1 VWGQSGIL
9 VSQMRHLPV
18 SLYTGEAF
26 DNNTCAIVPWKAADA
41 EHLPAIWA
49 FCSSPEFNE
58 EVRKVDQA
66 LKVTNASLVKVPFDL
81 ERWQRV
87 AEEKYPDG
95 LPEPYSD
102 DPTQWLFHGHPAQ
115 AEVGTALQ
123 VAVARLLGYRWPAE
137 GGEEMELSDEAR
149 AWISRCPALDP
160 FTDPDGIVCLPPV
173 AGERPAAERL
183 RALLTEAFGAQWS
196 QGLLDRLI
204 SEAGSPSKDLGAWLR
219 DDYFKQHAR
228 LFHNRPF
235 IWHVWDGRRDG
246 FSALVNYHKLDAALL
261 RRLIYTYLGSWIEA
275 QQAAASA
282 GETGADLRLAAAR
295 DLRERLV
302 AILEGEPP
310 HDIYVRWK
318 GKHEQPIG
326 WEPDINDGVRLNIRP
341 FVEAGALRS
350 KFTINWKKDRGKN
363 PDGSERHN
371 DLHLTR
377 AEKEEAR
384 RSDGK
389 A

>member
-1 VWGQSGIL
+1 MPKDVKTSCLLFGLSA
-9 VSQMRHLPV
+9 R
-18 SLYTGEAF
+18 
-26 DNNTCAIVPWKAADA
+26 
-41 EHLPAIWA
+41 
-49 FCSSPEFNE
+49 SPEFQSAKYA
-58 EVRKVDQA
+58 RVDQNIN
-66 LKVTNASLVKVPFDL
+66 VTNATLVKVPFDL

-115 AEVGTALQ
+115 SSEGTALQ

-137 GGEEMELSDEAR
+137 SDEEMELSAEAR
-149 AWISRCPALDP
+149 DWISRTPSLDS

-173 AGERPAAERL
+173 AGESPAAERL
-183 RALLTEAFGAQWS
+183 RALLAEAYGAQWS
-196 QGLLDRLI
+196 QPLLDRLL
-204 SEAGSPSKDLGAWLR
+204 SDAGSPGKDLGAWLR

-235 IWHVWDGRRDG
+235 VWHVTDGRQDG
-246 FSALVNYHKLDAALL
+246 FSALVNYHRLDNRLL
-261 RRLIYTYLGSWIEA
+261 QRLIYTYLGSWIEA

-295 DLRERLV
+295 DLQSRLI

-318 GKHEQPIG
+318 PKHEQPIG
-326 WEPDINDGVRLNIRP
+326 WDPDINDGVRLNIRP
-341 FVEAGALRS
+341 FVEAGCPPLAS
-350 KFTINWKKDRGKN
+350 SPSTGKK
-363 PDGSERHN
+363 
-371 DLHLTR
+371 T
-377 AEKEEAR
+377 AAR
-384 RSDGK
+384 TPTAPS
-389 A
+389 ATTTST

>member
-1 VWGQSGIL
+1 
-9 VSQMRHLPV
+9 
-18 SLYTGEAF
+18 
-26 DNNTCAIVPWKAADA
+26 
-41 EHLPAIWA
+41 
-49 FCSSPEFNE
+49 
-58 EVRKVDQA
+58 
-66 LKVTNASLVKVPFDL
+66 
-81 ERWQRV
+81 
-87 AEEKYPDG
+87 
-95 LPEPYSD
+95 
-102 DPTQWLFHGHPAQ
+102 
-115 AEVGTALQ
+115 
-123 VAVARLLGYRWPAE
+123 
-137 GGEEMELSDEAR
+137 
-149 AWISRCPALDP
+149 
-160 FTDPDGIVCLPPV
+160 
-173 AGERPAAERL
+173 
-183 RALLTEAFGAQWS
+183 
-196 QGLLDRLI
+196 LLDRLL
-204 SEAGSPSKDLGAWLR
+204 SEAGSPGKNLSVWLR

-235 IWHVWDGRRDG
+235 IWHVTDGRRDG

-295 DLRERLV
+295 DLRDRLV
-302 AILEGEPP
+302 AILEGDPP

-318 GKHEQPIG
+318 KKHEQPIG

-341 FVEAGALRS
+341 FIEAEVLRS